1 MLPIAHRTAILRAVI
16 FASLSAGLGACSSP
30 AAPQGGTGGSQGNNE
45 GTGGKAPD
53 SGGSS
58 AQGGGSGAGMGGSAT
73 GGSSASGGSG
83 GSASSQGGT
92 TSGDGSGGSAG
103 APDAA
108 GSGGAGPAPTPGDD
122 AQGPPENPGAGGDET
137 PDRPLNVDKANPQVY
152 TIKFKPTDV
161 DPGSTGKDET
171 QTALVDTSKTIQK
184 KLVIV
189 LAGSNGAPGPIGVA
203 NFVAAQGFHAY
214 AIAYHD
220 EYDASTY
227 RPPNAEVFTNSRY
240 NELDGGGRKPSQVT
254 VPRADCVEERML
266 KALPYLQTKNPQGDW
281 AYYLQ
286 KDGKIRWSDVIF
298 IGHSHG
304 ATSSAAFAKIRR
316 VWRAISLSGPRDDN
330 PVPATWLTMPS
341 ATPIERY
348 YGFTG
353 TADAQHQDHIKSME
367 LQKYLG
373 TLTSVEGAQP
383 PYGDSHRLRYTG
395 GHGDSANCNNFA
407 AVCKYMLG
415 VP

>member
-1 MLPIAHRTAILRAVI
+1 MSPFAPRSGILRTII
-16 FASLSAGLGACSSP
+16 FASLCAGLGACSSP
-30 AAPQGGTGGSQGNNE
+30 ASPQGGGD
-45 GTGGKAPD
+45 GTGGKSSG

-58 AQGGGSGAGMGGSAT
+58 AT
-73 GGSSASGGSG
+73 GGST
-83 GSASSQGGT
+83 GGT
-92 TSGDGSGGSAG
+92 AGDGSGGSATGGTSASGGGGGSTSGQGGSAGG
-103 APDAA
+103 ASGDGSGGAAGMDAA
-108 GSGGAGPAPTPGDD
+108 GSGGSGPATPGDD
-122 AQGPPENPGAGGDET
+122 AQGPPADPGAAGDQV

-161 DPGSTGKDET
+161 DPASTGKDET
-171 QTALVDTSKTIQK
+171 QTALVDTSKTMQK

-227 RPPNAEVFTNSRY
+227 RPPSAEVFTNSRY

-281 AYYLQ
+281 TYYLQ

-353 TADAQHQDHIKSME
+353 TTDAQHQDHIKSME

-383 PYGDSHRLRYTG
+383 PYGDSHRLRYSG

-407 AVCKYMLG
+407 PVCKYMLG
-415 VP
+415 VQ